1 MAALVGFSSSAEHSF
16 TLVDPHHAAPLV
28 RWLRTSTSWIS
39 ELCLAAPYATFP
51 CRFAAPLPSAPAAY
65 PSPHPSCATNLLA
78 CSSLLSPRSFYSYT
92 GGIYTA
98 ASCPTTTI
106 NHGAMLPCMSMFCAP
121 LLCLLSGAQQMH
133 QQPRHSASSSH
144 SSLRSAVSLQPC

>member
-1 MAALVGFSSSAEHSF
+1 MAALVGFFSLADHSF
-16 TLVDPHHAAPLV
+16 TLVDPHHAAPLA

-51 CRFAAPLPSAPAAY
+51 CRFAAPLPSAPAAC
-65 PSPHPSCATNLLA
+65 PSCPSCATHLLT
-78 CSSLLSPRSFYSYT
+78 CSSLLPPRSFYSYT

-106 NHGAMLPCMSMFCAP
+106 NHGAMLLRMGMFCAP
-121 LLCLLSGAQQMH
+121 PQCLLSGAQQMQ
-133 QQPRHSASSSH
+133 QQPQHSASSSH
-144 SSLRSAVSLQPC
+144 SSLRSTISLQPC